1 MGSHNGKVPCVSILT
16 FATNQLRSSH
26 ECEPVCLTLS
36 LPHQLMIFNASATVL
51 YITAFITCSA
61 SVNLT
66 SLKGSRQYNQHA
78 AASVSMAPRAPQAVC
93 RYQDSSHQ
101 EPASSPRVSEGGR
114 LLLASLI
121 NSKTL
126 GNWDTWGVRKTWG

>member
-1 MGSHNGKVPCVSILT
+1 MGRSPVFPSSPLLLTSCAVLTNVSLYV
-16 FATNQLRSSH
+16 SD
-26 ECEPVCLTLS
+26 TLS